1 MSTYLFAY
9 VVLTVAFLIA
19 GGIAR
24 AQSAS
29 PVSIGSFRRWNAFTA
44 DAANGKMCF
53 AVSQP
58 TDSTYQPNNVKSRDP
73 IYFMVATFENQ
84 KIRNQVSTII
94 GYPFSKDSKVLVDVD
109 GAKFTMFTE
118 GTTAWIED
126 PAKEGGLVD
135 AIRHGKAMVV
145 QGTSSRG
152 TATVDSYSLDG
163 SSAALDAIA
172 KECPVQ

>member
-1 MSTYLFAY
+1 LSPYLCAY
-9 VVLTVAFLIA
+9 IALTVAFLIA
-19 GGIAR
+19 GGVAR
-24 AQSAS
+24 AQSAT
-29 PVSIGSFRRWNAFTA
+29 PVSIGSFRRWNAFMA

-53 AVSQP
+53 VASQP
-58 TDSTYQPNNVKSRDP
+58 TGSTYQPNNVKSRDP
-73 IYFMVATFENQ
+73 VYFMVTTFENK
-84 KIRNQVSTII
+84 KIRDQVSTII

-126 PAKEGGLVD
+126 PAQEAGLVD